1 MKKGW
6 FRLEISLSCYSHF
19 LSRHRVL
26 KCDFFSMKMQSRCR
40 LVAVE
45 RIAYDGS
52 IQTFLVST
60 MYPQLVRSAR
70 FRIERQAKMGIVNT
84 L

>member
-1 MKKGW
+1 
-6 FRLEISLSCYSHF
+6 
-19 LSRHRVL
+19 
-26 KCDFFSMKMQSRCR
+26 MKMQSRCR

-45 RIAYDGS
+45 RIADDRG

-70 FRIERQAKMGIVNT
+70 FRIERQAQMGIVNT